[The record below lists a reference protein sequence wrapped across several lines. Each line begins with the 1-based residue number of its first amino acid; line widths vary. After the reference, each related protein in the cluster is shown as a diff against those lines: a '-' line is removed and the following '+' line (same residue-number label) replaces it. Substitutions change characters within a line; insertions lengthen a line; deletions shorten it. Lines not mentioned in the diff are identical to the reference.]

1 MWRTPS
7 SGFTYVLISDLRR
20 DQDSPTQGSSCHRII
35 VVHQDFRVVGPERR
49 PDLFISRL
57 RLYRRC
63 LLTIVVDRTH
73 VRIVVRALQ
82 VRNQG
87 RGRGRGRATSTS
99 SRNVSGS
106 RESLSLLLLC
116 DRFVAI
122 MIITW
127 STRERGTN
135 DGEITREWMCPLRFN
150 ESGGGNCL

>member
-1 MWRTPS
+1 MKGRCIMKRGRIPKHERLRVAVAHSS

-63 LLTIVVDRTH
+63 SLTIVVDRTH
-73 VRIVVRALQ
+73 VLIVVRALQ

-106 RESLSLLLLC
+106 RESLSLFFLC
-116 DRFVAI
+116 DRDRYDYDYHVEHAG
-122 MIITW
+122 
-127 STRERGTN
+127 TR
-135 DGEITREWMCPLRFN
+135 D
-150 ESGGGNCL
+150 

>member
-1 MWRTPS
+1 MHQKEGKNSETWRVRVAVAHSS

-20 DQDSPTQGSSCHRII
+20 DQDSPTQGSPCHRTI

-73 VRIVVRALQ
+73 VLIVVRALQ

-99 SRNVSGS
+99 PRNVSGS
-106 RESLSLLLLC
+106 RESLSLLFFLC
-116 DRFVAI
+116 DRDRYDYDYHVEHAG
-122 MIITW
+122 
-127 STRERGTN
+127 TR
-135 DGEITREWMCPLRFN
+135 D
-150 ESGGGNCL
+150 